1 MRKLIVICPVGHS
14 APDLSAIRKL
24 VRMTSILSVGGRL
37 LFETGEDN
45 SLAAALPEAI
55 IIRTLADPLLWS
67 KSQRALSQHR
77 HGSDPRCCEPWRK
90 LVVACASHRSRR
102 ASSLPAAQTESA
114 PRHVVLIE
122 GRHKISPD
130 GMDICAGGQEPP
142 PHRRPLRGM
151 PPAIDRGSHQHLR
164 T

>member
-1 MRKLIVICPVGHS
+1 MRKLIVIWPVGHS

-24 VRMTSILSVGGRL
+24 VRMTSILSVGLCGQL

-45 SLAAALPEAI
+45 SLAAALPEDI

-90 LVVACASHRSRR
+90 LVVA
-102 ASSLPAAQTESA
+102 
-114 PRHVVLIE
+114 
-122 GRHKISPD
+122 
-130 GMDICAGGQEPP
+130 
-142 PHRRPLRGM
+142 
-151 PPAIDRGSHQHLR
+151 
-164 T
+164 